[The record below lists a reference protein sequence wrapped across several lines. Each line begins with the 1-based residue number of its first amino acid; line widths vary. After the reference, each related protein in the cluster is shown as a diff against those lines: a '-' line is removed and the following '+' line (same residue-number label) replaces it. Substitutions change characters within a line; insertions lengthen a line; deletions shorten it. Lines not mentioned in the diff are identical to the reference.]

1 MSLEKALG
9 YLEKAGY
16 REHVIQLGEST
27 ATVAM
32 AAEALGVEP
41 GRIAKT
47 MSFLQGDKAVLIIT
61 EGTAKID
68 NRKYKDTF
76 HVKAKMIPF
85 EEVENIIGHAPGG
98 VCPFGINA
106 GIDVYLDESLKQF
119 NIVYPAAGNDHSAV
133 KLSWKTR
140 HGLRAGLMCARRRK
154 MFNREDN
161 TYNEIR
167 EKSLFQWLDEMEKHE
182 DIAVRGGVKL
192 TREYIQHLKDENKRL
207 EEQNKLK
214 NEYLKKVV
222 GR

>member
-98 VCPFGINA
+98 VCPFGINE
-106 GIDVYLDESLKQF
+106 VYLDESLKQF
-119 NIVYPAAGNDHSAV
+119 DIVYPAAGDDHSAV
-133 KLSWKTR
+133 KLTIAELEDVS
-140 HGLRAGLMCARRRK
+140 RAKGWVDVCKEA
-154 MFNREDN
+154 
-161 TYNEIR
+161 
-167 EKSLFQWLDEMEKHE
+167 
-182 DIAVRGGVKL
+182 
-192 TREYIQHLKDENKRL
+192 EN
-207 EEQNKLK
+207 
-214 NEYLKKVV
+214 V
-222 GR
+222 

>member
-85 EEVENIIGHAPGG
+85 EEVENNDFSLISLYVLSSLLNIFHLLAH
-98 VCPFGINA
+98 IN
-106 GIDVYLDESLKQF
+106 
-119 NIVYPAAGNDHSAV
+119 PA
-133 KLSWKTR
+133 LSP
-140 HGLRAGLMCARRRK
+140 
-154 MFNREDN
+154 
-161 TYNEIR
+161 
-167 EKSLFQWLDEMEKHE
+167 
-182 DIAVRGGVKL
+182 
-192 TREYIQHLKDENKRL
+192 
-207 EEQNKLK
+207 
-214 NEYLKKVV
+214 
-222 GR
+222 

>member
-98 VCPFGINA
+98 VCPLALMRALIYILMRALNSSMSC
-106 GIDVYLDESLKQF
+106 IRQQVTT
-119 NIVYPAAGNDHSAV
+119 I
-133 KLSWKTR
+133 
-140 HGLRAGLMCARRRK
+140 LR
-154 MFNREDN
+154 
-161 TYNEIR
+161 
-167 EKSLFQWLDEMEKHE
+167 
-182 DIAVRGGVKL
+182 
-192 TREYIQHLKDENKRL
+192 
-207 EEQNKLK
+207 
-214 NEYLKKVV
+214 
-222 GR
+222 

>member
-16 REHVIQLGEST
+16 REQVIQLGEST

-76 HVKAKMIPF
+76 HVKAKMIP
-85 EEVENIIGHAPGG
+85 
-98 VCPFGINA
+98 
-106 GIDVYLDESLKQF
+106 L
-119 NIVYPAAGNDHSAV
+119 
-133 KLSWKTR
+133 
-140 HGLRAGLMCARRRK
+140 
-154 MFNREDN
+154 
-161 TYNEIR
+161 
-167 EKSLFQWLDEMEKHE
+167 
-182 DIAVRGGVKL
+182 
-192 TREYIQHLKDENKRL
+192 KRL
-207 EEQNKLK
+207 
-214 NEYLKKVV
+214 
-222 GR
+222 RI

>member
-85 EEVENIIGHAPGG
+85 DEVEQYIGNAPGG
-98 VCPFGINA
+98 VCPFGINE
-106 GIDVYLDESLKQF
+106 GVDVYLDESLRQF
-119 NIVYPAAGNDHSAV
+119 DTVYPAAGNDHSAV
-133 KLSWKTR
+133 RLAVPELEKI
-140 HGLRAGLMCARRRK
+140 AGAKGWIDVCK
-154 MFNREDN
+154 EP
-161 TYNEIR
+161 
-167 EKSLFQWLDEMEKHE
+167 EKSE
-182 DIAVRGGVKL
+182 
-192 TREYIQHLKDENKRL
+192 
-207 EEQNKLK
+207 
-214 NEYLKKVV
+214 
-222 GR
+222 

>member
-32 AAEALGVEP
+32 AAEALEVEP

-98 VCPFGINA
+98 VCPFGINE

-119 NIVYPAAGNDHSAV
+119 DVVYPAAGDDHSAV
-133 KLSWKTR
+133 KLTIAE
-140 HGLRAGLMCARRRK
+140 L
-154 MFNREDN
+154 EDASQAKGWIDVCK
-161 TYNEIR
+161 E
-167 EKSLFQWLDEMEKHE
+167 
-182 DIAVRGGVKL
+182 G
-192 TREYIQHLKDENKRL
+192 EN
-207 EEQNKLK
+207 
-214 NEYLKKVV
+214 V
-222 GR
+222 

>member
-32 AAEALGVEP
+32 EP

-119 NIVYPAAGNDHSAV
+119 NIVYPAAGDDHSAV
-133 KLSWKTR
+133 KLTIAE
-140 HGLRAGLMCARRRK
+140 L
-154 MFNREDN
+154 EDASQAKGWVDVCK
-161 TYNEIR
+161 E
-167 EKSLFQWLDEMEKHE
+167 
-182 DIAVRGGVKL
+182 A
-192 TREYIQHLKDENKRL
+192 EN
-207 EEQNKLK
+207 
-214 NEYLKKVV
+214 V
-222 GR
+222 

>member
-41 GRIAKT
+41 GRIAKI

-98 VCPFGINA
+98 VCPFGINE

-119 NIVYPAAGNDHSAV
+119 DVVYPAAGDDHSAV
-133 KLSWKTR
+133 KLTIAE
-140 HGLRAGLMCARRRK
+140 L
-154 MFNREDN
+154 EDASQAKGWVDVCK
-161 TYNEIR
+161 E
-167 EKSLFQWLDEMEKHE
+167 
-182 DIAVRGGVKL
+182 V
-192 TREYIQHLKDENKRL
+192 EN
-207 EEQNKLK
+207 
-214 NEYLKKVV
+214 V
-222 GR
+222 

>member
-85 EEVENIIGHAPGG
+85 EEVENIIDTLP
-98 VCPFGINA
+98 V
-106 GIDVYLDESLKQF
+106 ESVHLALMRALMYILMKALNSSTLCIRQQVTT
-119 NIVYPAAGNDHSAV
+119 I
-133 KLSWKTR
+133 
-140 HGLRAGLMCARRRK
+140 LR
-154 MFNREDN
+154 
-161 TYNEIR
+161 
-167 EKSLFQWLDEMEKHE
+167 
-182 DIAVRGGVKL
+182 
-192 TREYIQHLKDENKRL
+192 
-207 EEQNKLK
+207 
-214 NEYLKKVV
+214 
-222 GR
+222 